1 MKILKTF
8 LLVIYASIANAQD
21 ITLDVRVVKYK
32 DATDK
37 VETLGDTD
45 GGTVKF
51 KFLNDVTTPANNKVE
66 VL

>member
-8 LLVIYASIANAQD
+8 LLVIYAAIANAQD

-32 DATDK
+32 DATDTVK
-37 VETLGDTD
+37 TLGDTE

-51 KFLNDVTTPANNKVE
+51 NFLNDATPANNKVQ